1 MLIGPPDMSG
11 TVERFSFPI
20 VIRDYDGPGTVTGEG
35 YIAAGSVTDTPTIGH
50 MFPAKGDVVAR
61 LELQSPG
68 AVQELHTP
76 FQELRAAVKGS
87 TLRGSVVVFRA
98 REYEVREL
106 GLWHSNSDG
115 LAGYQQAW
123 VQEVKR

>member
-1 MLIGPPDMSG
+1 MRHNRVLAVLLAQFLVSG
-11 TVERFSFPI
+11 LPALPFCFPSS
-20 VIRDYDGPGTVTGEG
+20 GAT
-35 YIAAGSVTDTPTIGH
+35 AAGSVTDTPTIGH

-87 TLRGSVVVFRA
+87 TLRGSVAIFRG
-98 REYEVREL
+98 REYEVQAL
-106 GLWHSNSDG
+106 GQWFSGSDG